1 MLVLVLWFDKEEAA
15 MLDKVESAKK
25 VTTRS
30 NDDKIVG
37 MWRLL
42 LGRRTPAM
50 GRGCGW
56 IQDCP
61 TSKPSSRT
69 AFERSPTLS
78 LGIANA
84 EVVRRR
90 SISSDH
96 SRTNL
101 YSSRVKHVEAI
112 FWHARR
118 SDKGAGTNDADE
130 VCDRRT
136 DRQPI
141 FFLQI
146 HSLSKKNKTSN

>member
-61 TSKPSSRT
+61 TSKTIIEDRFRKIPH
-69 AFERSPTLS
+69 AFVGDCE
-78 LGIANA
+78 
-84 EVVRRR
+84 RR
-90 SISSDH
+90 SRSSALD
-96 SRTNL
+96 L
-101 YSSRVKHVEAI
+101 
-112 FWHARR
+112 F
-118 SDKGAGTNDADE
+118 G
-130 VCDRRT
+130 
-136 DRQPI
+136 P
-141 FFLQI
+141 
-146 HSLSKKNKTSN
+146 